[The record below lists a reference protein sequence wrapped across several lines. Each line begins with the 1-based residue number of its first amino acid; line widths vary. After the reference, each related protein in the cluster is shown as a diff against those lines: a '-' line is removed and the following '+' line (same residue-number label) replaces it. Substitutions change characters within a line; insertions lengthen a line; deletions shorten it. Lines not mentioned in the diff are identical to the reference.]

1 MLKTNIHKIT
11 TSALFLCLG
20 LVLPLLTVQ
29 VKEIGDT
36 LLPMHIPV
44 LLCSVVCGWQYGL
57 CVGFVLPFLRSFIFG
72 MPPLY
77 PNAVWMALELAAYG
91 FTFGFIYSKFKVK
104 KTQHIYISLLSA
116 MLFGRVIWGIAKA
129 ILLGLKGKPFGISAF
144 IAGGFLDA
152 LPGIILQIIIIP
164 IIIIF
169 LNKSKIA
176 KK

>member
-1 MLKTNIHKIT
+1 MLKTKARKIT
-11 TSALFLCLG
+11 VSALMLSIG
-20 LVLPLLTVQ
+20 LVLPLLTGQ
-29 VKEIGDT
+29 IKEIGDT

-44 LLCSVVCGWQYGL
+44 LLCSVICGWQYGMT
-57 CVGFVLPFLRSFIFG
+57 VGLMLPFLRSFIFG
-72 MPPLY
+72 MPPLF

-91 FTFGFIYSKFKVK
+91 FAFGFIYYKFKAR

-152 LPGIILQIIIIP
+152 LPGIILQIILIP
-164 IIIIF
+164 IIIII
-169 LNKSKIA
+169 LNKSKIN
-176 KK
+176 K